1 MTARQDLDHAT
12 IGGVRIAYR
21 VEGNPD
27 GEPIVFVNSLGTDMR
42 MWDAQT
48 DALGRD
54 FLVIRYDCRGHG
66 ASEVAGD
73 SATLDQL
80 GGDLVGLLDHLG
92 IASAHL
98 CGLSLGGIT
107 SLWVAVHHPGR
118 IMRAVFA
125 NTAARH
131 GTREGWD
138 ARIAAVRD
146 GGMAAVRD
154 VVVGRFLGPAFRAER
169 PEVERWVGEMV
180 VATPRMGYIAAC
192 TALRDADLSDV
203 VGGIEVPALI
213 VAGELDE
220 SAPPSLSEELH
231 RAIRGS
237 ELVVLP
243 GAAHL
248 SSVERPHA
256 LSRIITRFLGAA

>member
-1 MTARQDLDHAT
+1 MTTRQDVDRAT
-12 IGGVRIAYR
+12 IGDVRIAYR

-27 GEPIVFVNSLGTDMR
+27 GEALVFVNSLGTDLR
-42 MWDAQT
+42 MWNMQA
-48 DALGRD
+48 DALGARYR
-54 FLVIRYDCRGHG
+54 VIRYDCRGHG
-66 ASEVAGD
+66 ASDVAGETA
-73 SATLDQL
+73 SLEQL

-92 IASAHL
+92 VDRAHL

-107 SLWVAVHHPGR
+107 SLWVAVHHPRR

-131 GTREGWD
+131 GTREEWD

-154 VVVGRFLGPAFRAER
+154 VVVERFLGAAFRAAH
-169 PEVERWVGEMV
+169 PDAARWVGEMV
-180 VATPRMGYIAAC
+180 LATSPVGYIAAC
-192 TALRDADLSDV
+192 TALRDADLRDV
-203 VGGIEVPALI
+203 VGGIAVPALI
-213 VAGELDE
+213 VASELDE
-220 SAPPSLSEELH
+220 STPLSLGEALH

-237 ELVVLP
+237 ELAVLP

-248 SSVERPHA
+248 SAVERPDEFNR
-256 LSRIITRFLGAA
+256 LLTRFLGAA